1 MERCNPV
8 VWPKNK
14 TKPPQDRT
22 YTRIEQTRVNPTV
35 YATLCVAASMGII
48 LGFAFLGINIK
59 YRHQKWVLLCD
70 DTTSFSVELSG
81 MNLTLVNG
89 FGWNFINA
97 NLNGSLNV
105 IKMEIV
111 VKQ

>member
-1 MERCNPV
+1 MLSVLSNLICSKLASIFRTLHMERSNPV

-59 YRHQKWVLLCD
+59 YRHQK
-70 DTTSFSVELSG
+70 
-81 MNLTLVNG
+81 
-89 FGWNFINA
+89 
-97 NLNGSLNV
+97 
-105 IKMEIV
+105 
-111 VKQ
+111 